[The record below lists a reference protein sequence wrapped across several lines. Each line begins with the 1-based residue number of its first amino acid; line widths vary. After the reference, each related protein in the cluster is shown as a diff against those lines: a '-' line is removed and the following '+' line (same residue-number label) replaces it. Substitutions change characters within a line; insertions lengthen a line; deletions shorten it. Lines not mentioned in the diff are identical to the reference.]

1 MTPEGNV
8 SLVDES
14 LLVGVTDEDRA
25 VRSAHQF
32 YERLIGLWAPAVM
45 EAAHELG
52 VFAALAEA
60 PADSGELARRLD
72 CDARA
77 MRVLLDALY
86 AYDVIDRIHDTNG
99 FRYLLSAE
107 ARECLLP
114 GTLFSLVGKFM
125 HDINV
130 AWPAWRNLAE
140 VVRHGARDTSG
151 AESPNGIAQE
161 DYESLVGGIN
171 FWAPPIVTTLSRKLR
186 ASGRS
191 GDATASVLDVG
202 CGTGLYSQLLLREFP
217 RWTATGLDVERIAT
231 LANAQALR
239 LGVEERFATRAGDFW
254 RGGWGTGYDLV
265 LFANIFHLQT
275 PASAVRLM
283 RHAAACLAPDGLVAV
298 VDQIV
303 DADREPKTPQDRFAL
318 LFAASMTNTGGGDAY
333 TFQEYE
339 EWFTAAGLQRIETL
353 DTPMHRILLARR
365 ATEPSAV
372 PEGQ

>member
-1 MTPEGNV
+1 MTPEGHV

-25 VRSAHQF
+25 VRSAHRF
-32 YERLIGLWAPAVM
+32 YERLIGLWAPAVI

-52 VFAALAEA
+52 VFAALAEE
-60 PADSGELARRLD
+60 PANSGGLAWRLD

-86 AYDVIDRIHDTNG
+86 AYDVVDRVHDTGG

-107 ARECLLP
+107 AQECLLP
-114 GTLFSLVGKFM
+114 GTVFSLVGKFV

-130 AWPAWRNLAE
+130 AWPAWRNLAQ
-140 VVRHGARDTSG
+140 VVRNGTREVSV
-151 AESPNGIAQE
+151 AESPNGITQE

-171 FWAPPIVTTLSRKLR
+171 FWAPPIVTTLSRNLR
-186 ASGRS
+186 ALGRS
-191 GDATASVLDVG
+191 GDTTASVLDLG

-217 RWTATGLDVERIAT
+217 QWTATGFDVERIT
-231 LANAQALR
+231 PLANAQALR
-239 LGVEERFATRAGDFW
+239 LGVEERFATRTGDFW
-254 RGGWGTGYDLV
+254 QGDWGTGYDLI

-275 PASAVRLM
+275 PATAVWLM
-283 RHAAACLAPDGLVAV
+283 RHAANCLAPDGLVAV
-298 VDQIV
+298 VDQII
-303 DADREPKTPQDRFAL
+303 DADREPNTPQDRFAL

-333 TFQEYE
+333 SFQEYE
-339 EWFTAAGLQRIETL
+339 DWFAAAGLQRVETL

-365 ATEPSAV
+365 ATEALAI
-372 PEGQ
+372 PEG